1 MLRNSP
7 KTAIALVAGSLLFAV
22 ASCTPPAENATAET
36 METSASPASAEENS
50 PEVTTSSAADTA
62 AAAGWSEKLID
73 APYKPEDLVE
83 TSSGAVIVSAMAE
96 NPGESGSSGSLYYM
110 DPDTTEI
117 SSAWPSESV
126 NNDLNN
132 ELFAEC
138 SGPLTDDET
147 SPHGITVESGD
158 DGTERLYV
166 VNHGGRE
173 SIEVFDV
180 HNDEGQPGLTWIG
193 CVELPEGSF
202 GNGVAADPDS
212 DGFFVTHFLNPADM
226 ENEFQRAFAGEDTG
240 HVLHWTPESGWT
252 QLAES
257 TMSTPNGIAVSEDG
271 ESLYVASW
279 GGRKLV
285 EMDPSSGAV
294 RREVP
299 VDIMPDNLRFTD
311 SGSVLVTGQVIDSFE
326 TFVGYEFEGLQ
337 PEDRYDIFELD
348 PESFTTAVFAEGSVA
363 GFGNP
368 TTALPVG
375 DKIFVGAVAGTHILE
390 LSHQ

>member
-7 KTAIALVAGSLLFAV
+7 KIAISLVAGSLLFAV
-22 ASCTPPAENATAET
+22 ASCTPPSENAAAQTL
-36 METSASPASAEENS
+36 ETSASPASA
-50 PEVTTSSAADTA
+50 ADT
-62 AAAGWSEKLID
+62 AAGWSEKLID
-73 APYKPEDLVE
+73 APYKPEDLVQ

-117 SSAWPSESV
+117 SPAWPSGSV
-126 NNDLNN
+126 DNALNN
-132 ELFAEC
+132 ELFPEC
-138 SGPLTDDET
+138 SGPLSDDET
-147 SPHGITVESGD
+147 SPHGITVESVD

-166 VNHGGRE
+166 VNHGSHE

-180 HNDEGQPGLTWIG
+180 RNDDGQPGLTWIG

-202 GNGVAADPDS
+202 GNGVAADPNS

-226 ENEFQRAFAGEDTG
+226 ENEFKRAFAGEDTG

-252 QLAES
+252 QLPES

-285 EMDPSSGAV
+285 EIDPSSGAV
-294 RREVP
+294 LRETP

-311 SGSVLVTGQVIDSFE
+311 SGSVLVTGQMIDSFE
-326 TFVGYEFEGLQ
+326 TFFGYEFEGLQ
-337 PEDRYDIFELD
+337 PEDRYDVLELD

-375 DKIFVGAVAGTHILE
+375 DKVFVGAVAGTQILE
-390 LSHQ
+390 LSRQ